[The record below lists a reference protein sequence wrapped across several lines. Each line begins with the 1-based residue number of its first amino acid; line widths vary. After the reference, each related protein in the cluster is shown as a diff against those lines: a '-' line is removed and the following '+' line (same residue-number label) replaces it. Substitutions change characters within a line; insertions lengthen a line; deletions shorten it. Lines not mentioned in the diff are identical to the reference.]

1 MPSVKF
7 IEHNGTEHV
16 VEGNNG
22 DSLMVIATSN
32 LVPGIDADCGGE
44 CSCATCHVLVDG
56 DWLSKLGAISETEES
71 MLDLQLSVLD
81 GPLPEGLH
89 LLLVELRC
97 TSKRYF
103 SRTCLQRKPS
113 MNQIKPKVVR
123 LECRCK
129 QQHPEFLHCN
139 QWTLYLQLLDHNFLF
154 LYN

>member
-71 MLDLQLSVLD
+71 MLDLNPAREPNSRLSCQIDMSDELTGIVIN
-81 GPLPEGLH
+81 LPEFQ
-89 LLLVELRC
+89 
-97 TSKRYF
+97 Y
-103 SRTCLQRKPS
+103 
-113 MNQIKPKVVR
+113 
-123 LECRCK
+123 
-129 QQHPEFLHCN
+129 
-139 QWTLYLQLLDHNFLF
+139 
-154 LYN
+154 